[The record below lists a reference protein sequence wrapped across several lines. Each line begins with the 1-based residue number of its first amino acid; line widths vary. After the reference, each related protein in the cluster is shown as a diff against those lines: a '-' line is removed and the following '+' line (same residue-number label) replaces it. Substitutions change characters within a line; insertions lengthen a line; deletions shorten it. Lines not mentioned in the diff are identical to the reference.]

1 MNRTLLREE
10 SVKAL
15 SEFLTHNDLIDA
27 FLLNPH
33 VTDAKTHIPSPVN
46 VYPEDAP
53 SPEFVIQIE
62 QLLAWGD
69 KILRILEKV
78 EADQIAAQQGF

>member
-1 MNRTLLREE
+1 VPVVNGCDQLLPMNRTLLREE

-27 FLLNPH
+27 LFLNPH
-33 VTDAKTHIPSPVN
+33 VSDAKTNIPSSID
-46 VYPEDAP
+46 VYAEDAP

-62 QLLAWGD
+62 QLLA
-69 KILRILEKV
+69 
-78 EADQIAAQQGF
+78 